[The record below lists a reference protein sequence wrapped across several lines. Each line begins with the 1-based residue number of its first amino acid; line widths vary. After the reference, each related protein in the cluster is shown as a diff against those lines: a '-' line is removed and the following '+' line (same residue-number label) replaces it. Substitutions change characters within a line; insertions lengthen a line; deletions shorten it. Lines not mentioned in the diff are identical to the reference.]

1 MFSRPM
7 ASVVRH
13 SAVRMHALPR
23 AVPRVPSMSASL
35 GAPVRRL
42 GIQPVTRVRGARFC
56 SNGAAKVRAETQ
68 VSFLK
73 QCQVDSGFWQ
83 GLVLGGGVAA
93 YLMLVSK
100 EERIRHVQKLLAWWR
115 RVGGVS
121 EDLISDKQLLGDFL
135 ERNLVAALNVT
146 LASPAFYFMWHLI
159 HDTPLHITFIR
170 SLTGTV
176 RIIPFMGIFYSLLGV
191 GGAVLTNYFMK
202 GGSSYE
208 DAKSNAN
215 AAFLLSGLVALEAVV
230 ELRGCGVPFANMSPM
245 AFAVFLPV
253 LVGRLVSGV
262 FIQQQKVGSTDSS
275 RLLPDSWENGSAA
288 QKQLVAVTDALAL
301 DQTFLITVVGTT
313 VFQHILNGVTYVLLE
328 KGRFNVLRNL
338 GAYLTGGLN
347 GTAAGAV
354 QLLARTFMMRF
365 FFVLTWN
372 WCSSNDLHVFD
383 FVTAAADAP
392 KLTQ

>member
-56 SNGAAKVRAETQ
+56 SNGAAKVHAETQ

-121 EDLISDKQLLGDFL
+121 EDLISDKQVRLMCMAVAVDVAVA
-135 ERNLVAALNVT
+135 VAA
-146 LASPAFYFMWHLI
+146 
-159 HDTPLHITFIR
+159 
-170 SLTGTV
+170 
-176 RIIPFMGIFYSLLGV
+176 
-191 GGAVLTNYFMK
+191 
-202 GGSSYE
+202 
-208 DAKSNAN
+208 
-215 AAFLLSGLVALEAVV
+215 AL
-230 ELRGCGVPFANMSPM
+230 
-245 AFAVFLPV
+245 
-253 LVGRLVSGV
+253 RLCV
-262 FIQQQKVGSTDSS
+262 
-275 RLLPDSWENGSAA
+275 
-288 QKQLVAVTDALAL
+288 
-301 DQTFLITVVGTT
+301 
-313 VFQHILNGVTYVLLE
+313 
-328 KGRFNVLRNL
+328 
-338 GAYLTGGLN
+338 
-347 GTAAGAV
+347 
-354 QLLARTFMMRF
+354 
-365 FFVLTWN
+365 
-372 WCSSNDLHVFD
+372 
-383 FVTAAADAP
+383 
-392 KLTQ
+392 